1 MARGVRSFYAE
12 GGSGR
17 PHAEPQTGH
26 SKRVPVAV
34 VQMSLSASVRKDS
47 STAASE
53 PAVRAAA
60 RTHSSETRGDQLEE
74 RIFGLV
80 YRQMDALWGRWRDDF
95 DDLVQAAAE
104 QALRS
109 LRSFRRESELAT
121 WTYKIC
127 YHTVLRHRRWS
138 MRWLR
143 RFTLDAPHVEPMDR
157 SMDACLEL
165 EHAER
170 AQRMRCT
177 LDRLSSKLR
186 AVVVMR
192 DLEGLEI
199 DEIAEIVGSGEAT
212 VRSRLRDGR
221 RRLFELLKSDPYF
234 GAEACGEVQ
243 R

>member
-1 MARGVRSFYAE
+1 
-12 GGSGR
+12 
-17 PHAEPQTGH
+17 
-26 SKRVPVAV
+26 
-34 VQMSLSASVRKDS
+34 MSLSASVRKDS

-53 PAVRAAA
+53 PAVRAARA
-60 RTHSSETRGDQLEE
+60 PSSEVRSEQLEE
-74 RIFGLV
+74 RIFDLV
-80 YRQMDALWGRWRDDF
+80 YRQMNSLWGRWRDDF

-109 LRSFRRESELAT
+109 LRSFRKESELAT

-143 RFTLDAPHVEPMDR
+143 RFTLDAPHAEATDR

-170 AQRMRCT
+170 AQRMRGA
-177 LDRLSSKLR
+177 LDRLSNKLR

-221 RRLFELLKSDPYF
+221 RRLFEVLKSDPYF